1 MPFASVDF
9 EMFFADKK
17 HNNAMQGAGSPARN
31 REMTVSSQP
40 WIVLSQGDNVAV
52 AISTIAES
60 TQLANGVTT
69 QGKIDPGHKFALRDI
84 PANTPVVKYG
94 QAIGRTTV
102 DVKAG
107 EHVHSH
113 NLHFENDRLSATAA
127 ASPEQAM
134 DADKARTFLG
144 YRRADGRAA
153 TRNYI
158 GIIASVNCSTTVCRA
173 IAEEANRTILPYY
186 EGIDGFVP
194 IVHDQGCGMSTTGD
208 GMQTLHRTIAGYARH
223 ANFGGVLMIGL
234 GCEVNQLTLYGQ
246 TGAGAA
252 KRHFNIQD
260 AGGSRRAVALAMGV
274 LKEIAEEVGHLRR
287 EPIPVS
293 EIIVGLQCGGSDG
306 FSGITAN
313 PALGA
318 AVDLLAAAGGTAI
331 LSETSEIYGAEHLL
345 RNRAVSPDV
354 ASKLDEKIA
363 WWEKYVA
370 IHGASLDNNPSPGNK
385 RGGLTTILEKS
396 LGAVAKGGRS
406 PLTAVYGYAE
416 RVTAHGLVF
425 MDTPGY
431 DPVSA
436 TGQVAGGANM
446 IAFTTGRGSCF
457 GSRPAPSFKLSS
469 NSALYRAM
477 EEDMDIDCGTI
488 ATGEA
493 SIAGKGREIFGL
505 IIEIA
510 SGKKTKSELF
520 GYGDNEFAPWHLG
533 ATL

>member
-1 MPFASVDF
+1 M
-9 EMFFADKK
+9 ML
-17 HNNAMQGAGSPARN
+17 N
-31 REMTVSSQP
+31 SQP
-40 WIVLSQGDNVAV
+40 WIILSEGDNVAV
-52 AISTIAES
+52 ATAALAPDTAI
-60 TQLANGVTT
+60 ANGVLTRE
-69 QGKIDPGHKFALRDI
+69 KIDPGHKVALRDI
-84 PANTPVVKYG
+84 AIGAAVVKYG
-94 QAIGRTTV
+94 QAIGRTTAE
-102 DVKAG
+102 VKAG
-107 EHVHSH
+107 DHVHSH
-113 NLHFENDRLSATAA
+113 NLHFENDRLSATASA
-127 ASPEQAM
+127 PPDVATQ
-134 DADKARTFLG
+134 ADKARTFMG

-173 IAEEANRTILPYY
+173 IAEEANRTLLPHYS
-186 EGIDGFVP
+186 GIDGFVP
-194 IVHDQGCGMSTTGD
+194 IVHDQGCGMSSTGD
-208 GMQTLHRTIAGYARH
+208 GMATLHRTLAGYTRH

-246 TGAGAA
+246 SGAGAS

-274 LKEIAEEVGHLRR
+274 LKEICEEVGLARR

-293 EIIVGLQCGGSDG
+293 EIIIGLQCGGSDG

-313 PALGA
+313 PALGSA
-318 AVDLLAAAGGTAI
+318 ADILAAAGGTAI

-345 RNRAVSPDV
+345 RSRAVSEEV
-354 ASKLDEKIA
+354 AAKLDEKIA
-363 WWEKYVA
+363 WWERYVA
-370 IHGASLDNNPSPGNK
+370 LHGASLDNNPSPGNK

-416 RVTAHGLVF
+416 RVTGHGLVF

-469 NSALYRAM
+469 NSALYNAM

-493 SIAGKGREIFGL
+493 TIAGKGREIFEL
-505 IIEIA
+505 IIETA
-510 SGKKTKSELF
+510 SGRKTKSEAF
-520 GYGDNEFAPWHLG
+520 GYGDNEFVPWHLG